1 MRARVSPVQIL
12 RRRAWVDLVVVCSVV
27 VVVVVV
33 GAPVCCFC
41 CVVVFVFSCPCI
53 VVLFLSVVVVVA
65 LSVGRCC
72 CFCSVVVAVGRLG
85 CTPGLQAIPMS
96 MVIFGVCACVRLK
109 RRRQGEYSE
118 RLCFPCPFLHVSAEN
133 FIHHCSFECLAM
145 GRQDRP

>member
-12 RRRAWVDLVVVCSVV
+12 RRRAWVGLVLVCSVV
-27 VVVVVV
+27 VVV
-33 GAPVCCFC
+33 GARVCCSF
-41 CVVVFVFSCPCI
+41 CVVVFLFCL
-53 VVLFLSVVVVVA
+53 VVLLLSVVVVVA

-133 FIHHCSFECLAM
+133 FIHYCFFECLAM